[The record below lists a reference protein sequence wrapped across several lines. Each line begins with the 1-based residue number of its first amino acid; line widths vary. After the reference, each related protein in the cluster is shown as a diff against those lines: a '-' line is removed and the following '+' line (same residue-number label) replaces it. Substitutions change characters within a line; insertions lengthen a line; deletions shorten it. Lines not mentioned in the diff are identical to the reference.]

1 MYKIGVI
8 GGRDIVPGFR
18 SIGLDVFSCS
28 SSEDAAKTVHR
39 LAGEDYAIVYITEEL
54 ASEITE
60 DIDRYKEQI
69 IPAVITIPGRNGLT
83 GEGMKNVSR
92 AVERAVGADIL
103 FGGENK

>member
-18 SIGLDVFSCS
+18 SIGLDVFPCS

-69 IPAVITIPGRNGLT
+69 IHFDLNVLSDSLQSASRRKSQVKGRA
-83 GEGMKNVSR
+83 EYS
-92 AVERAVGADIL
+92 I
-103 FGGENK
+103 